1 MQAAVAR
8 IKMQLEKL
16 RDELTILENE
26 VKTLER
32 EAKKASVSKY
42 DDSFSRDKEDFIA
55 PWTSQNVKG

>member
-26 VKTLER
+26 VKTLEK
-32 EAKKASVSKY
+32 EVKKTSVSKY
-42 DDSFSRDKEDFIA
+42 DDGFSRDKEDFIA
-55 PWTSQNVKG
+55 P